1 MIKIDNLSPFALTG
15 DQGVRSQGEI
25 ICIFP
30 VTSHQSP
37 VTSHQSPVTS
47 HQSPVTCHQSPVTCH
62 QSPVT

>member
-37 VTSHQSPVTS
+37 VTSHQSA
-47 HQSPVTCHQSPVTCH
+47 VTCHLNY
-62 QSPVT
+62 

>member
-1 MIKIDNLSPFALTG
+1 MIKIDNLSPECFALTG

-37 VTSHQSPVTS
+37 VT
-47 HQSPVTCHQSPVTCH
+47 CHQSPVT
-62 QSPVT
+62 

>member
-37 VTSHQSPVTS
+37 VTNHQSPVTS
-47 HQSPVTCHQSPVTCH
+47 HLFAKFPQKNLRKGFHPSR
-62 QSPVT
+62 

>member
-1 MIKIDNLSPFALTG
+1 MIIYPPSPLQEIKESG

-30 VTSHQSP
+30 VTSHL
-37 VTSHQSPVTS
+37 
-47 HQSPVTCHQSPVTCH
+47 SPVTCHQSPVTCH